1 MMHGLF
7 NAVGLLVLSKK
18 RMCMYE
24 FSCAEWIL
32 ACACGI
38 FARMILRM
46 ILLMILMY
54 MVSDDRQGKAV
65 DKIMLNPG

>member
-7 NAVGLLVLSKK
+7 NAVGLLVLSQK

-46 ILLMILMY
+46 ILMY
-54 MVSDDRQGKAV
+54 MVSDDREGKAV
-65 DKIMLNPG
+65 DKIVLNPG